1 MLTIQTPS
9 RASREMLR
17 GFQYTSAAK
26 LRGESWIDYDDRR
39 QDMALAML
47 IHGDSPIAEPLAEH
61 TQPSRSMLDR
71 CKATIKAHYGKVGA
85 GQHRDAELNRETARL
100 GDLLNGKVSIDLA
113 TIGEEYSSLFLT
125 ALAAGRVQPSEIR
138 IAKSKLFIKIRDKQR
153 RKDIRQCLKRLAR
166 ANWTNPVG
174 PIGKPSLAPPSTR
187 PYCVPCP
194 VVQSPHSPEGFYC
207 PIPSR

>member
-26 LRGESWIDYDDRR
+26 LRGESWIDYEDRR

-47 IHGDSPIAEPLAEH
+47 IHGNSPLADPLPEH
-61 TQPSRSMLDR
+61 TQPSKSMLDR
-71 CKATIKAHYGKVGA
+71 CKQTIRAHYGKVA
-85 GQHRDAELNRETARL
+85 SGQHRDAELNRETARL
-100 GDLLNGKVSIDLA
+100 GDLLSGKVSIDLS

-138 IAKSKLFIKIRDKQR
+138 IAKSKLFIKIKDRER
-153 RKDIRQCLKRLAR
+153 RKQIRTCLKRLAR
-166 ANWTNPVG
+166 ANWTNPAG

-194 VVQSPHSPEGFYC
+194 IVQSPFAPQSFGF
-207 PIPSR
+207 

>member
-1 MLTIQTPS
+1 MLSIQTPS

-26 LRGESWIDYDDRR
+26 LRGESWIDYEDRR

-47 IHGDSPIAEPLAEH
+47 LHGDSPLAEPLAEH

-100 GDLLNGKVSIDLA
+100 GDLLNGKVSIDLSKV
-113 TIGEEYSSLFLT
+113 GEEYSSLFMV
-125 ALAAGRVQPSEIR
+125 ALMAGRVQPSEVR
-138 IAKSKLFIKIRDKQR
+138 LSKSKLFIKIRDKER
-153 RKDIRQCLKRLAR
+153 RKAIRACLKRLAR
-166 ANWTNPVG
+166 ANWTNPAG
-174 PIGKPSLAPPSTR
+174 PIGKPSLAPPSTK

-194 VVQSPHSPEGFYC
+194 IVQSPFAPQSFGF
-207 PIPSR
+207 

>member
-1 MLTIQTPS
+1 MLTIQSPS
-9 RASREMLR
+9 RQSKSLQR

-26 LRGESWIDYDDRR
+26 LRGESWIDYEDKR

-47 IHGDSPIAEPLAEH
+47 IHGDSPTAEPLAEH

-71 CKATIKAHYGKVGA
+71 CKATIKAHYGKVQS
-85 GQHRDAELNRETARL
+85 GQHKDVEQNRETARL
-100 GDLLNGKVSIDLA
+100 GDLLSGKVSIDLS

-138 IAKSKLFIKIRDKQR
+138 IAKSKLFIKIKDRER
-153 RKDIRQCLKRLAR
+153 RKQIRTCLKRLAR
-166 ANWTNPVG
+166 ANWTNPAG
-174 PIGKPSLAPPSTR
+174 PIGKPSLAPPDGR

-194 VVQSPHSPEGFYC
+194 IVQSPFAPQSFGF
-207 PIPSR
+207 

>member
-1 MLTIQTPS
+1 
-9 RASREMLR
+9 MLR

-26 LRGESWIDYDDRR
+26 LRGESWIDYEDRR

-47 IHGDSPIAEPLAEH
+47 LHGDSPLAEPLAEH

-100 GDLLNGKVSIDLA
+100 GDLLNGKVSIDLSKV
-113 TIGEEYSSLFLT
+113 GEEYSSLFMV
-125 ALAAGRVQPSEIR
+125 ALMAGRVQPSEVR
-138 IAKSKLFIKIRDKQR
+138 LSKSKLFIKIRDKER
-153 RKDIRQCLKRLAR
+153 RKAIRACLKRLAR
-166 ANWTNPVG
+166 ANWTNPAG
-174 PIGKPSLAPPSTR
+174 PIGKPSLAPPSTK

-194 VVQSPHSPEGFYC
+194 IVQSPFAPQSFGF
-207 PIPSR
+207 